1 VRLDPELLE
10 AYRCALYVVYGA
22 PDLVIRIGERNAAL
36 DALLDEDGADTAAYL
51 SAANPHG
58 ALQDETAN
66 ELACAALHQALADA
80 GYTCFAGEGR
90 DPAGHW
96 PAEPSVLAVGISR
109 REAMMMGRSYEQSAI
124 VFIEHGNA
132 PELVILDCA

>member
-1 VRLDPELLE
+1 MRPDPALLE
-10 AYRCALYVVYGA
+10 AYRRALYVVYGA

-51 SAANPHG
+51 TAANPNG
-58 ALQDETAN
+58 ELQDETAN
-66 ELACAALHQALADA
+66 EVSCAALHQALADV